1 VEGFAVPLT
10 RRVTFRRM
18 LQMGDRVQIPKLIR
32 WEFKLEIGQVLR
44 VGFSVPNMFR
54 GWQFFYAKMEKD
66 GRVLIPREILSIWQ
80 DEKTSLTGYIVE
92 VTLEPA

>member
-1 VEGFAVPLT
+1 
-10 RRVTFRRM
+10 
-18 LQMGDRVQIPKLIR
+18 MGDRVQIPKLIR

-54 GWQFFYAKMEKD
+54 DWQFFYAKMEKD

>member
-1 VEGFAVPLT
+1 MPLT

-54 GWQFFYAKMEKD
+54 DWQFFYAKMEKD

>member
-1 VEGFAVPLT
+1 MPLT

-18 LQMGDRVQIPKLIR
+18 LQIGGRVQIPKLIR
-32 WEFKLEIGQVLR
+32 WEFKLETGQVLR

>member
-54 GWQFFYAKMEKD
+54 DWQFFYAKMEKD

-92 VTLEPA
+92 VTLELA

>member
-1 VEGFAVPLT
+1 VPLT

-54 GWQFFYAKMEKD
+54 DWQFFYAKMEKD